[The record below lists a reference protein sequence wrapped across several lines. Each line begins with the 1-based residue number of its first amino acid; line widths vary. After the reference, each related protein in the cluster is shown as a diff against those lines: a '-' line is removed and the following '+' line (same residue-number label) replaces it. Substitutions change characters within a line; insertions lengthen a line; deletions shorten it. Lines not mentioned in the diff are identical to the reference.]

1 MHVTSIRGKVILPAM
16 AALLMLSLA
25 AAGISTKTVYAWT
38 ETQGCTPRYWKNH
51 LDTNERAQELVG
63 INVNEAVLDITG
75 IDLSD
80 YDAFDGYE
88 DLTTDQA
95 VSLKGGGVKA
105 FYRQAGAAIFNTY
118 YSSDELDYIHPT
130 TTFTSYIQMAV
141 DGDIEGAKDLIDDAN
156 NLGCPLN

>member
-1 MHVTSIRGKVILPAM
+1 MTQTQARTTMLAI
-16 AALLMLSLA
+16 AALSAFSLTGVA
-25 AAGISTKTVYAWT
+25 AITSTSAAYAWT
-38 ETQGCTPRYWKNH
+38 ETQGCTPGYWKNH
-51 LDTNERAQELVG
+51 LDTNERAQELIG

-75 IDLSD
+75 IDLGD

-95 VSLKGGGVKA
+95 VSLKGGGVNA
-105 FYRQAGAAIFNTY
+105 FYRHVGAAVFNTY
-118 YSSDELDYIHPT
+118 YGSDELDFIHPF

-141 DGDIEGAKDLIDDAN
+141 DGDIEGAKDRIDAAN

>member
-1 MHVTSIRGKVILPAM
+1 MKNTRDKVILSAM

-25 AAGISTKTVYAWT
+25 AAGASTKTAYAWT
-38 ETQGCTPRYWKNH
+38 ETQGCTPGYWKNH
-51 LDTNERAQELVG
+51 LDTNQRAQELVG
-63 INVNEAVLDITG
+63 INVNAAVLDITG

-80 YDAFDGYE
+80 YAAFAGYE

-95 VSLKGGGVKA
+95 LLLKGGGVNA
-105 FYRQAGAAIFNTY
+105 FYRQVGAAVFNTY
-118 YSSDELDYIHPT
+118 YGSDELDYIHPT
-130 TTFTSYIQMAV
+130 TTFASYIQMAV